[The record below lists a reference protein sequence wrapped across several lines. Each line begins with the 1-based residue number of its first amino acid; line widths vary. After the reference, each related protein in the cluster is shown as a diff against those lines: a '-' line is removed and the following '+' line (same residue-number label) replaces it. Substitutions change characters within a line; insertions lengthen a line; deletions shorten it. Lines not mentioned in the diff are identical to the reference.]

1 MIRRKAIPV
10 RCVSRVI
17 RSSLLISLLRTTTA
31 AAAASLHQPTADATC
46 AVIAAEVPLPAR
58 DSETRNGGGGDSNSG
73 WHWRGP
79 PVSLRPSELGTRTGE
94 K

>member
-17 RSSLLISLLRTTTA
+17 RSSLLISLLRT
-31 AAAASLHQPTADATC
+31 AAAASLYQPPANEK
-46 AVIAAEVPLPAR
+46 AAEVPLPAR

-79 PVSLRPSELGTRTGE
+79 PASLRPSELGTWMGE